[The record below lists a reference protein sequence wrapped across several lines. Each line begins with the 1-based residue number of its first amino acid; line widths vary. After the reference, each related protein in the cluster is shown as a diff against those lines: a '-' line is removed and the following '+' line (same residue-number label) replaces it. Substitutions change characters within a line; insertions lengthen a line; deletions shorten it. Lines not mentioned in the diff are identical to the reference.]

1 MQHIDLLIHAGWVIP
16 VEPAGLVLEHHS
28 VAVHNGRIEAVLPRG
43 RAEAQYSA
51 AEVRD
56 LPDHALVP
64 GFVNTHTHAAMSLMR
79 GLADDLPLMTWLQEH
94 IWPVEA
100 RWVSEEFV
108 HDGTQLAMAEMI
120 RGGTT
125 CFNDM
130 YFFPDIT
137 ARAALHAGMR
147 AMIGLIVID
156 FPTVWAQDADE
167 YLSKGL
173 ALRDEI
179 RNEPLLRTAFA
190 PHAPYTVSDA
200 PLERIRVL
208 SAELGI
214 PVHMHVHE
222 TADEVRQAV
231 GRDGRRPLARLDALG
246 LLSPD
251 FLAVHMTQ
259 LEPEEIRLL
268 AERGVRVL
276 HCPESNLKL
285 ASGICPIQALLREGV
300 TVALG
305 TDGAASNN
313 DLDMIGEMRT
323 AALLAKIRAEDASA
337 LPAQAALRMA
347 TLSGAEALGLQEE
360 IGSIERGKS
369 ADLCAID
376 LSRLETR
383 PVYDPV
389 SQLVYAACREQVSDV
404 WVAGRCLLRE
414 RRLTTLD
421 EAALRERAETWRA
434 RISAQTGD

>member
-1 MQHIDLLIHAGWVIP
+1 MQAIDLLIHADWVIP
-16 VEPAGLVLEHHS
+16 VEPAGLVLEAHS
-28 VAVHNGRIEAVLPRG
+28 VAVHNGRIEAVLPRA
-43 RAEAQYSA
+43 RAEAEYRA
-51 AEVRD
+51 TEVRD
-56 LPDHALVP
+56 LPGHALVP

-94 IWPVEA
+94 IWPTEG
-100 RWVSEEFV
+100 RWVNEEFV
-108 HDGTQLAMAEMI
+108 HDGTQLALAEMI

-137 ARAALHAGMR
+137 ARAALHAGLR

-167 YLSKGL
+167 YLAKGL
-173 ALRDEI
+173 ALRDEF
-179 RNEPLLRTAFA
+179 RSEPLLRTAFA
-190 PHAPYTVSDA
+190 PHAPYTVSDG

-214 PVHMHVHE
+214 PIHMHVHE
-222 TADEVRQAV
+222 TADEVRRANEEQ
-231 GRDGRRPLARLDALG
+231 GRRPLARLDALG

-259 LEPEEIRLL
+259 IEEDEIRLV

-285 ASGICPIQALLREGV
+285 ASGICPVQALLREGV

-323 AALLAKIRAEDASA
+323 AALLAKVRAGDAAA
-337 LPAQAALRMA
+337 LPAHAALRMA
-347 TLSGAEALGLQEE
+347 TLSGAEALGLQDE

-376 LSRLETR
+376 LSRPETQ

-389 SQLVYAACREQVSDV
+389 SQIVYAACREQVSDV

-421 EAALRERAETWRA
+421 EEVLRDRTAIWRD
-434 RISAQTGD
+434 RIGSETGD

>member
-1 MQHIDLLIHAGWVIP
+1 MQQIDLLIHAGWVIP
-16 VEPAGLVLEHHS
+16 VEPAGLVLEAHS
-28 VAVHNGRIEAVLPRG
+28 IAVHNGRIEAVLPRT
-43 RAEAQYSA
+43 RAEAEYQA

-56 LPDHALVP
+56 LTRHALVP

-94 IWPVEA
+94 IWPTEG

-108 HDGTQLAMAEMI
+108 HDGTQLALAEMI

-137 ARAALHAGMR
+137 ARAALHAGLR

-167 YLSKGL
+167 YLAKGL
-173 ALRDEI
+173 ALRDEF
-179 RNEPLLRTAFA
+179 RSEPLLRTAFA
-190 PHAPYTVSDA
+190 PHAPYTVSDG

-214 PVHMHVHE
+214 PIHMHVHE
-222 TADEVRQAV
+222 TADEVRRAV
-231 GRDGRRPLARLDALG
+231 AEQGRRPLARLDALG

-259 LEPEEIRLL
+259 LEEGEIRLV

-285 ASGICPIQALLREGV
+285 ASGICPVQALLREGV

-313 DLDMIGEMRT
+313 DLDMIAEMRT
-323 AALLAKIRAEDASA
+323 AALLAKVRAGDAAA
-337 LPAQAALRMA
+337 LPAHAALRMA
-347 TLSGAEALGLQEE
+347 TLSGAEALGLQDE

-376 LSRLETR
+376 LSRLETQ
-383 PVYDPV
+383 PVFDPV
-389 SQLVYAACREQVSDV
+389 SQIVYAACREQVSDV

-421 EAALRERAETWRA
+421 EEALRERAMIWRD
-434 RISAQTGD
+434 RISMQTGD